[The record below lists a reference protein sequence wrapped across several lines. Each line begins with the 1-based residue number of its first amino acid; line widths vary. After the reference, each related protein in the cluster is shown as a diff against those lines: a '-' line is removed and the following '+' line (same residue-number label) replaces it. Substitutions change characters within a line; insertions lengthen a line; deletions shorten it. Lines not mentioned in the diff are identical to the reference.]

1 MIFVSFTVSLDILLS
16 LYIYRNKALSQM
28 EKDPMPALPFQTHS
42 YHVNESHV
50 AELEH
55 KWIVL
60 QGKANLSA
68 FVAWFWMKQWLAQK
82 NLVTDNC
89 LCVEVIKGQDT
100 VGLALFGIKTKRVF
114 WGLSFKQYFLHKSGN
129 IKEDQTWIEHNTF
142 LLHKDY
148 EQQVAAEICQQLSK
162 IEQID
167 DIKIGLSSPDFID
180 TLNFDGFN
188 IRTELSSPG
197 YLANLAGF
205 TTLDDY
211 LASLS
216 KNTRSHIKRS
226 IKLLNEQS
234 PLQLV
239 LAKDTTEKDAVL
251 KNIAELHRIK
261 WRSTVYGSG
270 FDNPCFYQ
278 FHQELIQDEHSAQ
291 NCRLY
296 TLYQDDIA
304 LGHVYL
310 LTYGDRWSFY
320 LSALHFNADNRIKV
334 GLVIHSLIIE
344 QAIKEGIGVYD
355 FLAGEAQY
363 KNSLS
368 NAQPYEQNIYCFYRN
383 TPLLLFREQL
393 RKWKRMIFGGLF
405 SSLRMKFND

>member
-1 MIFVSFTVSLDILLS
+1 
-16 LYIYRNKALSQM
+16 
-28 EKDPMPALPFQTHS
+28 
-42 YHVNESHV
+42 VNESHV

-55 KWIVL
+55 KWIAL
-60 QGKANLSA
+60 QSQSNASA
-68 FVAWFWMKQWLAQK
+68 FIAWFWIKQWLAQK
-82 NLVTDNC
+82 NLITNNC
-89 LCVEVIKGQDT
+89 LCIEVKQGQDT

-148 EQQVAAEICQQLSK
+148 EQQLAAEICQQLSK

-167 DIKIGLSSPDFID
+167 DIKIGLSSPNFINK
-180 TLNFDGFN
+180 LNFVDFK

-197 YLANLAGF
+197 YFANLAGF

-226 IKLLNEQS
+226 IKLLNEKS
-234 PLQLV
+234 PLRLV
-239 LAKDTTEKDAVL
+239 LATDATEKNTVL
-251 KNIAELHRIK
+251 KNIADLHRIK

-270 FDNPCFYQ
+270 FDNPCFYN
-278 FHQELIQDEHSAQ
+278 FHKGLIQDEHSAQ

-310 LTYGDRWSFY
+310 LTQGERWSFY
-320 LSALHFNADNRIKV
+320 LSALNFNEDNRIKV
-334 GLVIHSLIIE
+334 GLVIHSLVIE
-344 QAIKEGIGVYD
+344 QAIKQGVTVYD

-368 NAQPYEQNIYCFYRN
+368 NAPPYEQHIYCFYRN

>member
-1 MIFVSFTVSLDILLS
+1 
-16 LYIYRNKALSQM
+16 M
-28 EKDPMPALPFQTHS
+28 EKHPKPSLPFQTRS

-50 AELEH
+50 EELGH
-55 KWIVL
+55 KWIAL
-60 QGKANLSA
+60 QSKTNSSA

-82 NLVTDNC
+82 NLTTNNC
-89 LCVEVIKGQDT
+89 LCIEVTQGQDT

-142 LLHKDY
+142 LLNKDN
-148 EQQVAAEICQQLSK
+148 EQQLAEEICQELVK

-167 DIKIGLSSPDFID
+167 DIKIGLSSPDFIH
-180 TLNFDGFN
+180 TLNFDGFK

-197 YLANLAGF
+197 YLANLDGF
-205 TTLDDY
+205 FTLDDY

-234 PLQLV
+234 PLRLV
-239 LAKDTTEKDAVL
+239 LAKDAAEKDTVL
-251 KNIAELHRIK
+251 KSIADLHRVK

-278 FHQELIQDEHSAQ
+278 FHRSLIQEQQSAQ

-296 TLYQDDIA
+296 SLYQDDIA

-310 LTYGDRWSFY
+310 LTHGDRWSFY
-320 LSALHFNADNRIKV
+320 LSALHFNDDNRIKV

-344 QAIKEGIGVYD
+344 QAIKEGISVYD

-368 NAQPYEQNIYCFYRN
+368 NALPYEQNIYCFYRN
-383 TPLLLFREQL
+383 TPLLVFREQL
-393 RKWKRMIFGGLF
+393 RKCKRVIFGGLF
-405 SSLRMKFND
+405 SSLRMKLND